1 MNMVDVQDLARYPFL
16 EEAQEYVRDESGPS
30 LTQILGLESGKSLLE
45 KASRRVRDT
54 LDQTKSGECGVY
66 GKDAKEDL
74 FTYVLAR
81 MLVSCINDRML
92 IDRLSRFE
100 ARRAYTWFVR
110 EDRDRMIE
118 IAGRIGIDLDRPSL
132 PVITYVGLTGQL
144 NDERWRLVNR
154 RVEKGQV
161 SLLPDEMQDLVEER
175 IRAIVRERLPLT
187 VPEEVCRTLRPYAD
201 EITAA
206 LQQRALEE
214 FGEVDESS
222 FPPCIAALLRAV
234 TAGTNLPHVGRFALT
249 AFLHNIGLS
258 TTQIVEVFQRAP
270 DFDLSMTMY
279 QVEHISG
286 RAGTEYTAPSCA
298 TMRTHGLCVRR
309 DETCEKVSH
318 PLSYYRWKKKRN
330 SDQIRKSSR

>member
-1 MNMVDVQDLARYPFL
+1 MVDVQDLARYPFL
-16 EEAQEYVRDESGPS
+16 EEAQDYVRDESGT
-30 LTQILGLESGKSLLE
+30 LDLILRSELGRSLLE
-45 KASRRVRDT
+45 QASRRVRDT
-54 LDQTKSGECGVY
+54 LDQKKSGECEVY
-66 GKDAKEDL
+66 GRDAKEDL

-100 ARRAYTWFVR
+100 AKRAYTWFVR
-110 EDRDRMIE
+110 EDRDRMIR
-118 IAGRIGIDLDRPSL
+118 IARRIGIDLDRPSL

-161 SLLPDEMQDLVEER
+161 FLTPEEMQELVEER
-175 IRAIVRERLPLT
+175 IRTIIRERLPLT
-187 VPEEVCRTLRPYAD
+187 VPAEVCRTLQPYAD

-206 LQQRALEE
+206 LQQRTLEE
-214 FGEVDESS
+214 FGEVDESAY
-222 FPPCIAALLRAV
+222 PPCMTALIRAV
-234 TAGTNLPHVGRFALT
+234 AAGTNLPHVGRFALT
-249 AFLHNIGLS
+249 AFLHNIGLPM
-258 TTQIVEVFQRAP
+258 TRIVEVFQRAP

-298 TMRTHGLCVRR
+298 TMRTHGLCVGRN
-309 DETCEKVSH
+309 ETCEKVSH
-318 PLSYYRWKKKRN
+318 PLTYYKWKKKR
-330 SDQIRKSSR
+330 SLHQFKKSSR

>member
-1 MNMVDVQDLARYPFL
+1 MVDVQDLARYPFL
-16 EEAQEYVRDESGPS
+16 EEAQDYVRNESGT
-30 LTQILGLESGKSLLE
+30 LDLILRSKGGKALLE
-45 KASRRVRDT
+45 HATRRVGDT
-54 LDQTKSGECGVY
+54 LAQKNPGECGVY
-66 GKDAKEDL
+66 GRDAKEDI

-92 IDRLSRFE
+92 IERLSQFE
-100 ARRAYTWFVR
+100 ARRAYSWFVR
-110 EDRDRMIE
+110 EDRGRMIA
-118 IAGRIGIDLDRPSL
+118 IAERVGIDLERPAL
-132 PVITYVGLTGQL
+132 PVVTYVGLIGQL

-154 RVEKGQV
+154 RVENGQV
-161 SLLPDEMQDLVEER
+161 YLLPEEMQELVEER
-175 IRAIVRERLPLT
+175 IRGIIRERLPLT
-187 VPEEVCRTLRPYAD
+187 VPEEVCRELQPHTQ
-201 EITAA
+201 EIAAA

-222 FPPCIAALLRAV
+222 FPPCISALIKAV

-318 PLSYYRWKKKRN
+318 PLSYYKWKKKQ
-330 SDQIRKSSR
+330 SQYKFRKSSH